1 MSTESSGVEDPF
13 VEENDRSTEED
24 PNATSTLEFA
34 NVIGTGVVITRR
46 RRQDASQVCLQ
57 REFASALALEEQFR
71 HWRWARQP
79 QHPCLVPCSLK

>member
-46 RRQDASQVCLQ
+46 RRQDAFQVCL
-57 REFASALALEEQFR
+57 
-71 HWRWARQP
+71 
-79 QHPCLVPCSLK
+79 